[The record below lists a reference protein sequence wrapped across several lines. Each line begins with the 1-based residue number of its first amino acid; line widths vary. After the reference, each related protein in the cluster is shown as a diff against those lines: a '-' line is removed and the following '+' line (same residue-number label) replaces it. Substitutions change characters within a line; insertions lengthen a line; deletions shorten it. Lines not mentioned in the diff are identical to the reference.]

1 MQKIPKPASEAEMED
16 INMFVANRMAK
27 NPVTVTPDTSL
38 DDAALAMK
46 KGNFRRLPVVEDGKL
61 VGFFSDKDL
70 MRVAPSPATTLSRY
84 EEKSLLAKLKV
95 AEIMNKD
102 VISVSEDATIEEA
115 ALIMYDKKIGG
126 LPVVSQVGAV
136 VGVITETDIFKTF
149 VDVMELTGGK
159 TRLTVLA
166 DNKVGVVN
174 GLSGVFAADGLSIDS
189 LVTCKQPD
197 GSYEIVI
204 RGDIPDVASLKEKIE
219 AKGYKVIHSVRFS

>member
-1 MQKIPKPASEAEMED
+1 
-16 INMFVANRMAK
+16 MFVANRMTK
-27 NPVTVTPDTSL
+27 NPVTIAPDASL
-38 DDAALAMK
+38 DDAFLAMK

-84 EEKSLLAKLKV
+84 EEKSLLDKLKV
-95 AEIMNKD
+95 AEIMNKN
-102 VISVSEDATIEEA
+102 VISVQEDATIEEA

-126 LPVVSQVGAV
+126 LPVISEVGAV

-149 VDVMELTGGK
+149 VDVMALSGGK
-159 TRLTVLA
+159 TRLTVLV

-174 GLSGVFAADGLSIDS
+174 EISGIFAAEGLSIDS
-189 LVTCKQPD
+189 LVTCKQED

-204 RGDIPDVASLKEKIE
+204 RGIIPDVESIKKSIE
-219 AKGYKVIHSVRFS
+219 EKGYKVIHSVKFE